1 MKSLKS
7 TGIYSKRKM
16 LKENLSLFL
25 MTVPGIIFLILFN
38 YLPMYGV
45 VIAFKNYI
53 PRKGI
58 WGSPWVGFDNFKFF
72 FTSQDAVR
80 TIRNTVLYSLDFLV
94 VDLVVGVCMALL
106 FYHLRKGIK
115 VYHTIILIPRFISI
129 IIVSFITYSILSPSY
144 GVLNSLIVALGGEG
158 IQWYNEPQHWPLII
172 TIVHIWQI
180 AGSGCLYYYST
191 LVGIDASLFEAASLD
206 GANTLQ
212 KCWHVAIPALKPI
225 MVLTLILGLGNM
237 FSGDMGLFY
246 QVTKNMGTLYPTTD
260 IINTYTYRALLD
272 GSMTK
277 SAAVGLFQSLTGMV
291 LVVTVNAI
299 VRKISPEHSM
309 F

>member
-7 TGIYSKRKM
+7 TGIYSKRKI

-25 MTVPGIIFLILFN
+25 MTVPGIISLILFN

-106 FYHLRKGIK
+106 FYHLKKGIK
-115 VYHTIILIPRFISI
+115 VYHTIYLSI
-129 IIVSFITYSILSPSY
+129 CKVQIMMVK
-144 GVLNSLIVALGGEG
+144 SL
-158 IQWYNEPQHWPLII
+158 Y
-172 TIVHIWQI
+172 IW
-180 AGSGCLYYYST
+180 
-191 LVGIDASLFEAASLD
+191 
-206 GANTLQ
+206 
-212 KCWHVAIPALKPI
+212 K
-225 MVLTLILGLGNM
+225 M
-237 FSGDMGLFY
+237 
-246 QVTKNMGTLYPTTD
+246 PT
-260 IINTYTYRALLD
+260 
-272 GSMTK
+272 
-277 SAAVGLFQSLTGMV
+277 V
-291 LVVTVNAI
+291 
-299 VRKISPEHSM
+299 E
-309 F
+309 